1 MLSTN
6 RISIKN
12 EDLSASLISTTSKVL
27 GYTVVDAEKGPCKPV
42 KISAGSSEKI
52 HSIFGYTSAKYPMIQ
67 EALDFNAGYDLFI
80 SAPYDATCSKVGVA
94 YVTSKGIIAADPVE
108 LNGTYIED
116 LSEDSDIDVPGIT
129 SNLSMKEAGS
139 FIDVEPEASSTGKTV
154 TIKKKQ
160 GSQAVTL
167 KAEDTLTIRTGTEER
182 TVVIKASAEGSLE
195 AYSHVEKSTSGTPG
209 LEKVG
214 TVAAGTITFNSP
226 NSLPED
232 FFHED
237 SVGANLAKSKFKFY
251 QAGKDLE
258 ESTKVYA
265 VIYQKYASNR
275 TTEISYEKQ
284 TVGDNKAFTFTVK
297 EAITPTRTVS
307 KTYTVSL
314 DVSAKDGFGSP
325 LGYDSVLA
333 DSYFVGMHVL
343 DDDIVGAEF
352 GEEEG
357 GSCSLVGTR
366 VAASNLDDG
375 WTFPE
380 KPEYGDV
387 DLFFN
392 SETDPS
398 TASSFFTLAEKTSY
412 PVQGFLFSLTPSNLG
427 SLSPLNFGARYWNV
441 CGKFTRVSPYTKE
454 KYVSGL
460 VGSRALMQA
469 KIIENSY
476 GGVAPM
482 FLNENGLGGQLNVSV
497 RKALNSWDKNEVDI
511 LTDNNYNPI
520 IKDPT
525 YGLMLVGQKTCQ
537 KGVLSDWS
545 YIGHVSSFIALE
557 KTLIDSVLIPQ
568 IGKPNNDYYR
578 DLRKT
583 QVESYLSPRISG
595 ARAIWADAIVD
606 TSTREGVNDAEALAA
621 KQFKIVVKVQPNIY
635 SEYVTLTLASYPQGV
650 ELS

>member
-12 EDLSASLISTTSKVL
+12 EDLSASLISAASKVL

-80 SAPYDATCSKVGVA
+80 SAPYDATCSKVGIA

-129 SNLSMKEAGS
+129 SNLSMKKAGS
-139 FIDVEPEASSTGKTV
+139 FIKDAASSTGSIV
-154 TIKKKQ
+154 TIKQ

-182 TVVIKASAEGSLE
+182 TVVIKASAEGNLE

-214 TVAAGTITFNSP
+214 TVAAGTITFNSSK
-226 NSLPED
+226 SLPGD
-232 FFHED
+232 FFHEG
-237 SVGANLAKSKFKFY
+237 SVEANLAKSKFKFY
-251 QAGKDLE
+251 QAGEDLE
-258 ESTKVYA
+258 KSTKVYA

-275 TTEISYEKQ
+275 TTEISYKKQ
-284 TVGDNKAFTFTVK
+284 TVGPNKAFTFTVS

-333 DSYFVGMHVL
+333 DSYFVGMYVL
-343 DDDIVGAEF
+343 DDDIVDAEF
-352 GEEEG
+352 EDGT
-357 GSCSLVGTR
+357 CSLTGTR
-366 VAASNLDDG
+366 VSLPSLDDG

-398 TASSFFTLAEKTSY
+398 TASSFFTLADRTSY
-412 PVQGFLFSLTPSNLG
+412 PVQGFLFSLTPSIEG
-427 SLSPLNFGARYWNV
+427 ISPLTFGARYWNV

-460 VGSRALMQA
+460 IGSRALMQA

-497 RKALNSWDKNEVDI
+497 RKALNSWDKNEIDI

>member
-12 EDLSASLISTTSKVL
+12 EDLSASLISTASKVL

-52 HSIFGYTSAKYPMIQ
+52 HSIFGYTSARYPMIQ

-80 SAPYDATCSKVGVA
+80 SAPYDATCSKVGIA

-108 LNGTYIED
+108 LNGIYIED
-116 LSEDSDIDVPGIT
+116 LSEDSDIEVPGIT
-129 SNLSMKEAGS
+129 SKSTLSMKTAGQLVSEAK
-139 FIDVEPEASSTGKTV
+139 IEPSGKTV
-154 TIKKKQ
+154 AITK
-160 GSQAVTL
+160 SNQAVTL

-182 TVVIKASAEGSLE
+182 TVVIKASTEGDLE
-195 AYSHVEKSTSGTPG
+195 AYSHVEKSTSKTPG

-226 NSLPED
+226 KSESKD
-232 FFHED
+232 FFHENV
-237 SVGANLAKSKFKFY
+237 VGSNLEKSTFRFY
-251 QAGKDLE
+251 QAGEDLE

-275 TTEISYEKQ
+275 TTEISYKKQ
-284 TVGDNKAFTFTVK
+284 TVGPNKAFTFTVS

-307 KTYTVSL
+307 KNYTVSL

-325 LGYDSVLA
+325 LGYDSVLG
-333 DSYFVGMHVL
+333 DSYFVGMYVL
-343 DDDIVGAEF
+343 DDDIQGAEF
-352 GEEEG
+352 EEG
-357 GSCSLVGTR
+357 KCSLTGTR

-375 WTFPE
+375 WIFPE

-392 SETDPS
+392 SETDPDA
-398 TASSFFTLAEKTSY
+398 ASSFFKLAEKTSY
-412 PVQGFLFSLTPSNLG
+412 PVQGFLFSLTPSKLEG
-427 SLSPLNFGARYWNV
+427 ISPLNFGARYWNV

-482 FLNENGLGGQLNVSV
+482 FLNENGLGGQLAVSV
-497 RKALNSWDKNEVDI
+497 RKALNSWDKNEIDI

-537 KGVLSDWS
+537 AGVLSDWS